1 MKTPL
6 DYLATE
12 FKAITRMDLSSIP
25 PIEATHEFA
34 EAIELLI
41 KNNVAD
47 DVIARFARGY
57 AVELQDRMF
66 LMYA

>member
-1 MKTPL
+1 MKTPI

-12 FKAITRMDLSSIP
+12 FKAITRMDLSSMP
-25 PIEATHEFA
+25 PIEMIHEFVQ
-34 EAIELLI
+34 AIETLI
-41 KNNVAD
+41 QHNVAD